1 MRLFVVLLAAAA
13 LSAQERQVGQ
23 GVNFYSREKE
33 AVLGAQ
39 LAQELQQKTTSL
51 DSAVV
56 RDFVEQ
62 IGRSLAAQLPGPSIS
77 FTFAVVTNQVG
88 GPTHEPLSVPGG
100 YIFVPASLILA
111 ARNEAECAGMVG
123 HAMAHVAE
131 RHSTRLATGLLAARN
146 HPNVPYIPLAFV
158 GGWAAM
164 PGGLETEADLLAIKT
179 TSAAGYDPTGLVL
192 YISRTQTEDS
202 AGPKTFS
209 SLPPRASRMAHM
221 VKAIQ
226 GLPCKTYSSS
236 DEFLR
241 IQGEVRRLMSQLKF
255 L

>member
-39 LAQELQQKTTSL
+39 QAQELQQKTTSL

-131 RHSTRLATGLLAARN
+131 RQQHTAGDR
-146 HPNVPYIPLAFV
+146 
-158 GGWAAM
+158 
-164 PGGLETEADLLAIKT
+164 
-179 TSAAGYDPTGLVL
+179 AAGGKQPPERAIHT
-192 YISRTQTEDS
+192 
-202 AGPKTFS
+202 A
-209 SLPPRASRMAHM
+209 SLRRWLGGYAWRA
-221 VKAIQ
+221 
-226 GLPCKTYSSS
+226 
-236 DEFLR
+236 
-241 IQGEVRRLMSQLKF
+241 
-255 L
+255 